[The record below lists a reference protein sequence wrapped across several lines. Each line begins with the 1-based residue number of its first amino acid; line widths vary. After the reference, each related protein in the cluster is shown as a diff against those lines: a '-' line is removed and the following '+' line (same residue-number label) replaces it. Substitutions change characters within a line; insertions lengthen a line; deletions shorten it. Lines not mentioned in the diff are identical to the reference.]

1 MASHLLITVLEN
13 HLTKHSIKKG
23 PWQPDEDILLTRLV
37 SSRSSP
43 WPCWTKIAAKLPGRI
58 GKQCRE
64 RWLNHLSPSINER
77 PFSADEDAK
86 IIDMVKMCGT
96 KWSKI
101 SKEMPGRPP
110 NRIKNQW
117 YGALKHR
124 VEQGLATDNISIRPS
139 LKKRKRRQ
147 RGASAGAGPKK
158 SKPKKPRR
166 GKKYLAEQKRVAD
179 WIAAQKA
186 DAPVFDTKD
195 FVKVSHENLQVED
208 ELELV
213 PGSGAKKKSW
223 RYASVY
229 RSKTCHDRVV
239 IWFGQFEY
247 EGMDAS
253 ATYTLAMNDGRSSL
267 DQAIFDGANG
277 ILKDCDGD
285 LIPTRFGPDRLFKPS
300 TYKRVGAR
308 GLEVQ
313 DDQDGKWRA
322 TTVYRSRKRD
332 GHVVLYF
339 GREGTDSAV
348 GLYAGLGQGY
358 RLDKVPQGALFTGEN
373 GELRDGYGQ
382 VIRARWTGPR
392 PMLEA
397 PRAGKRDGTRAAAA
411 AAVAVWEQHQE
422 VALALLDLNKPTRGI
437 RAVSP

>member
-1 MASHLLITVLEN
+1 M
-13 HLTKHSIKKG
+13 
-23 PWQPDEDILLTRLV
+23 
-37 SSRSSP
+37 
-43 WPCWTKIAAKLPGRI
+43 
-58 GKQCRE
+58 
-64 RWLNHLSPSINER
+64 
-77 PFSADEDAK
+77 
-86 IIDMVKMCGT
+86 
-96 KWSKI
+96 
-101 SKEMPGRPP
+101 
-110 NRIKNQW
+110 
-117 YGALKHR
+117 
-124 VEQGLATDNISIRPS
+124 
-139 LKKRKRRQ
+139 KKRKRRQ
-147 RGASAGAGPKK
+147 CGASAGAGPKNPG
-158 SKPKKPRR
+158 PKKR

-179 WIAAQKA
+179 WIVAQKA
-186 DAPVFDTKD
+186 DARVFDTKD

-213 PGSGAKKKSW
+213 PGSGVKKRSW
-223 RYASVY
+223 RYAGVY

-247 EGMDAS
+247 EGIDAS

-277 ILKDCDGD
+277 ILKDGDGD

-300 TYKRVGAR
+300 TYKRVSAR

-313 DDQDGKWRA
+313 DDKDGKWRA
-322 TTVYRSRKRD
+322 TTIYRSRKRD

-348 GLYAGLGQGY
+348 GLYAGLGQGYRGPY

-392 PMLEA
+392 PVLDA

-411 AAVAVWEQHQE
+411 VAVWEQQE
-422 VALALLDLNKPTRGI
+422 VAHALLNLTKPTRGI